1 MTAREPAPPDQE
13 PYIPPPNVQEKPAS
27 AAAQARLAKALREN
41 LKRRKAQLKA
51 RDPANAPG
59 SANEESIP

>member
-1 MTAREPAPPDQE
+1 MTTREPPAPL
-13 PYIPPPNVQEKPAS
+13 IPPPNVQEKPAS
-27 AAAQARLAKALREN
+27 EAAQARLAKALREN

-51 RDPANAPG
+51 RNPANAPE

>member
-1 MTAREPAPPDQE
+1 
-13 PYIPPPNVQEKPAS
+13 VQEKPAS
-27 AAAQARLAKALREN
+27 EAAQARLAKALREN